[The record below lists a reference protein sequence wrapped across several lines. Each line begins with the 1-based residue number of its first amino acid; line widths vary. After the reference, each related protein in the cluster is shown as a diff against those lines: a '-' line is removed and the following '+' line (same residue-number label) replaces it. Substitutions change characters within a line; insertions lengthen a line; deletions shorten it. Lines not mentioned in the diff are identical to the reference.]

1 MDIELTPEFD
11 IQVEADVSKNEL
23 TILGEP
29 SALYTALA
37 KAQSRFKAVE
47 ETKTVKVTPKQGRP
61 YSYQYADL
69 TDYLDMVRP
78 CLNREQVFLS
88 QTTTRGRVQTI
99 LAGHGATVIYTT
111 EFGNTDI
118 PPQQQGSLFSYYKRY
133 SLIAALAVA
142 SGGED
147 VDADDLNDDIVESNI
162 VPIMTKPRSRET
174 KEDIKTIAEIRK
186 ELEYVRSNKS
196 VTSIDQFVISIQGVL
211 AAYADSDPMD
221 HASLIQEI
229 NAVKKELSSNG

>member
-1 MDIELTPEFD
+1 MDVEFTPEFD

-29 SALYTALA
+29 SALYAALA
-37 KAQSRFKAVE
+37 KAQSKFKGVD
-47 ETKTVKVTPKQGRP
+47 ETKTVTVTPKQGRS
-61 YSYQYADL
+61 YSYKYADL

-88 QTTTRGRVQTI
+88 QTTTKGRVQTI
-99 LAGHGATVIYTT
+99 LAGHGATLFYTT

-147 VDADDLNDDIVESNI
+147 VDADDLNDNIEDSNI
-162 VPIMTKPRSRET
+162 VPIMTKPKLREIKVDT
-174 KEDIKTIAEIRK
+174 KTIPQIRK
-186 ELEYVRSNKS
+186 ELDDFSANKLPGIEQYI
-196 VTSIDQFVISIQGVL
+196 VSIQGTL
-211 AAYADSDPMD
+211 AAYADEDPMD
-221 HASLIQEI
+221 HASLISEI
-229 NAVKKELSSNG
+229 NAVKKELSTHG

>member
-1 MDIELTPEFD
+1 MDVEFTPEFD

-29 SALYTALA
+29 SALYAALA
-37 KAQSRFKAVE
+37 KAQSKFKGVD
-47 ETKTVKVTPKQGRP
+47 ETKTVTVTPKQGRS
-61 YSYQYADL
+61 YSYKYADL

-88 QTTTRGRVQTI
+88 QTTTKGRVQTI
-99 LAGHGATVIYTT
+99 LAGHGATLFYTT

-118 PPQQQGSLFSYYKRY
+118 APQQQGSLFSYYKRY

-147 VDADDLNDDIVESNI
+147 VDADDLNDNIEDSKI
-162 VPIMTKPRSRET
+162 VPIMTKPKLREVIDWAREIP
-174 KEDIKTIAEIRK
+174 KIRK
-186 ELEYVRSNKS
+186 ELDDFRSNKLPG
-196 VTSIDQFVISIQGVL
+196 IDQWVMSMQGTL
-211 AAYADSDPMD
+211 AAFAEADPMD
-221 HASLIQEI
+221 HASLISEI
-229 NAVKKELSSNG
+229 NAVKKELSTHG